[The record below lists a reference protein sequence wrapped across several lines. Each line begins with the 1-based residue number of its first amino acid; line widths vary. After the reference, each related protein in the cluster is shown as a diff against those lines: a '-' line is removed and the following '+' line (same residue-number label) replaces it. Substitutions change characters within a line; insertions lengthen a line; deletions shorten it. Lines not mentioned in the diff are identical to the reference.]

1 MAKRFV
7 HRHAARPVMI
17 APLALSVLH
26 RQRLLLGPA
35 FLEKY
40 PHPWLVWESGPQR
53 PSAPGSTV
61 VETRTP
67 RQAGPAPSR
76 TQEPVAFPL
85 TGTRALRLGRAIT
98 CDLVIDDVT
107 VSRELGLIR
116 PEDHRWFFDRLSPA
130 VTLELSS
137 GLALSHGDVWL
148 TFLSSSEL
156 VARLDALPGAPA

>member
-1 MAKRFV
+1 
-7 HRHAARPVMI
+7 MI

-76 TQEPVAFPL
+76 TEEPVAFPL
-85 TGTRALRLGRAIT
+85 TGTRALRLGRATT

-107 VSRELGLIR
+107 MSRELGLIR
-116 PEDHRWFFDRLSPA
+116 PEGQRWFFDRLSPA

-137 GLALSHGDVWL
+137 GLALSLGDVWL
-148 TFLSSSEL
+148 TFLSAAEL
-156 VARLDALPGAPA
+156 VARLDAMLVQ